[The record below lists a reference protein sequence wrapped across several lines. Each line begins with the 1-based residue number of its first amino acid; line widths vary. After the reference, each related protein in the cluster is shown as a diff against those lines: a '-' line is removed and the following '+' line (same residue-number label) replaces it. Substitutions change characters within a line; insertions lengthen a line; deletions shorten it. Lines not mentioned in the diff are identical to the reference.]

1 MDGYRFLL
9 FRRRLGMKE
18 NQTDF
23 SVSGGNLFERR
34 NSCQKGARMYTIEFY
49 ENEKGKSDIIEYIR
63 LLHEGHRDDYYKM
76 AAFLDLLAEW
86 GSGTDKMVC
95 RCPEGII
102 YMHYIEGMTKLL
114 PESSAD
120 PWYARVG
127 RTVFSGKRRFLSS
140 AAHREKAVCVIL
152 YGWYS
157 REERSR
163 EAFVIL
169 HHYFTNRVT
178 GGIPLLQ
185 MFRAVHRLRKM
196 HRYRSER

>member
-1 MDGYRFLL
+1 MDGYRFLR

-18 NQTDF
+18 NQIDF
-23 SVSGGNLFERR
+23 SVSGGNWFERR

-49 ENEKGKSDIIEYIR
+49 ENEKGKSEIIEYIR

-86 GSGTDKMVC
+86 GSGADKMVC

-102 YMHYIEGMTKLL
+102 CMHYIEGMTKLL

-120 PWYARVG
+120 PWHARVG
-127 RTVFSGKRRFLSS
+127 KTVFSGKRRFSSS

-152 YGWYS
+152 YGQYSQEENS
-157 REERSR
+157 RESY
-163 EAFVIL
+163 VVL
-169 HHYFTNRVT
+169 HHYFTNRVSKAL
-178 GGIPLLQ
+178 PMLQ
-185 MFRAVHRLRKM
+185 IYRSVRRLRKYNK
-196 HRYRSER
+196 YRNRC